1 MFFFWLKEQKKRT
14 MLHKDDFT
22 RSSSV
27 AGEFGPN
34 LEKKS
39 EALGFQHDLDFKI

>member
-1 MFFFWLKEQKKRT
+1 

>member
-1 MFFFWLKEQKKRT
+1 

-34 LEKKS
+34 LEKKK
-39 EALGFQHDLDFKI
+39 ARLDLDFNI

>member
-1 MFFFWLKEQKKRT
+1 MFFFLAKGTEKE
-14 MLHKDDFT
+14 DDFT

>member
-1 MFFFWLKEQKKRT
+1 

-39 EALGFQHDLDFKI
+39 EALGFQHDLNDVYSSCHEPGRK

>member
-1 MFFFWLKEQKKRT
+1 

-34 LEKKS
+34 LEKKKS